1 MPQNSSD
8 PRVGNEDSMLAD
20 VKALV
25 LVNNLLITR
34 YEALGLSVV
43 NQRAQVEAAVPAGP
57 ILDVTAT

>member
-1 MPQNSSD
+1 
-8 PRVGNEDSMLAD
+8 MLAD